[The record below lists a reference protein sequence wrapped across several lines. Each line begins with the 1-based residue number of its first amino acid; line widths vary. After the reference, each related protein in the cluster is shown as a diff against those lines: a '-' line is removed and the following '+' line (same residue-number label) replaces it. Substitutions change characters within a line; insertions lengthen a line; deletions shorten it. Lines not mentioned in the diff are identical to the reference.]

1 MTHPSEDDAAK
12 TPEAKPAARAPIVI
26 EASWAPKDP
35 RDKLYDD
42 DATAS
47 EKAGSVV
54 RIVAAFHPVLNF
66 FLIIFDLIRNRD
78 WRGFLML
85 GVFAL
90 LILGGAWLFVWR
102 V

>member
-1 MTHPSEDDAAK
+1 MT
-12 TPEAKPAARAPIVI
+12 KPAIDTDETLPGAEPRASGPIVI

-35 RDKLYDD
+35 RDKLYDKE
-42 DATAS
+42 ATAR

-66 FLIIFDLIRNRD
+66 FLIIFDLIVQRD

-85 GVFAL
+85 GAFAL
-90 LILGGAWLFVWR
+90 IIFGGAWLLL
-102 V
+102 

>member
-1 MTHPSEDDAAK
+1 MTQSSQDDNDK
-12 TPEAKPAARAPIVI
+12 TPGATPAARKPVVI

-35 RDKLYDD
+35 RDKLYDE
-42 DATAS
+42 DATRR

-66 FLIIFDLIRNRD
+66 FLIIFDLVRNRD

-85 GVFAL
+85 AVFAI
-90 LILGGAWLFVWR
+90 LILGGAWLFL
-102 V
+102 